1 MISDFEKSMIKS
13 QWKELSRKF
22 PLICGLKTL
31 NAELTIYSVLSQAY
45 HQFDFIVITDDGS
58 SDRTKEEITRCI
70 NDFEIRNVAFVDAS
84 QLNPWDD
91 KKVEKRE
98 GDHHVPRPGGKT
110 HAKAQ
115 WKSYEFV
122 KKNFP
127 NSIYVS
133 LEDDVILENNIRW
146 RIYDR
151 ISKWDDPFTDCE
163 FFNVTSAINED
174 YVLLGCLKDG
184 SPLPGIV
191 QRNLFNNG
199 GDWTFSAIWTGSDLS
214 IGPDPLYPFGACIY
228 PWMAKNQTGK
238 KGQDGEKSF
247 GFHMI
252 NYRTSKIDYEYD
264 ANVPGVK
271 KIEELVDKLDESDW
285 SLLKK
290 VGPNKISL
298 VLRGDKFVQEK
309 KW

>member
-1 MISDFEKSMIKS
+1 MISELEKNSIRLN
-13 QWKELSRKF
+13 WKEISRKL

-31 NAELTIYSVLSQAY
+31 NSELTIYSVLSQAY
-45 HQFDFIVITDDGS
+45 HQFDCVVITDDGS
-58 SDRTKEEITRCI
+58 TDKTKDEIVRCVK
-70 NDFEIRNVAFVDAS
+70 DFGIKNLIFVDVS
-84 QLNPWDD
+84 GINPWEDEQ
-91 KKVEKRE
+91 VEKRP
-98 GDHHVPRPGGKT
+98 GDHHIPRPGGKT

-115 WKSYEFV
+115 WKSYEFI
-122 KKNFP
+122 KKNFQ
-127 NSIYVS
+127 NSIFVS

-146 RIYDR
+146 RIFDR
-151 ISKWDDPFTDCE
+151 ISKWNDPFTDCE

-191 QRNLFNNG
+191 QRKLYNNG
-199 GDWTFSAIWTGSDLS
+199 GDWTLAAMWTGGDLL

-252 NYRTSKIDYEYD
+252 NYRSSKIGYEYD
-264 ANVPGVK
+264 ANAPGIFKISDLLDDKQEADWDLLKAIGPK
-271 KIEELVDKLDESDW
+271 KIDLVRKDE
-285 SLLKK
+285 
-290 VGPNKISL
+290 
-298 VLRGDKFVQEK
+298 KFIQVMK
-309 KW
+309 

>member
-1 MISDFEKSMIKS
+1 MITEFDKQIIRARWQEYA
-13 QWKELSRKF
+13 RKL

-45 HQFDFIVITDDGS
+45 KQFDFIIITDDGS
-58 SDRTKEEITRCI
+58 TDGTKEEIQRCCR
-70 NDFEIRNVAFVDAS
+70 DFGIKNIAFVDVS
-84 QLNPWDD
+84 QINPWDD
-91 KKVEKRE
+91 QDIKKRE

-122 KKNFP
+122 KRNFP
-127 NSIYVS
+127 NSLYVS
-133 LEDDVILENNIRW
+133 LEDDVILEDNIRW

-151 ISKWDDPFTDCE
+151 ISQWSDPFTDCE
-163 FFNVTSAINED
+163 FFNVTSAIDEEH
-174 YVLLGCLKDG
+174 VLLGCLADG

-191 QRNLFNNG
+191 QRKLYNNG
-199 GDWTFSAIWTGSDLS
+199 GDWTLSAIWTNSDLT

-238 KGQDGEKSF
+238 KGQDGNKSF

-252 NYRTSKIDYEYD
+252 NYRTTKIGLEYD
-264 ANVPGVK
+264 AKVPGVF
-271 KIEELVDKLDESDW
+271 KISDMTDDKEVDWD
-285 SLLKK
+285 LLRR
-290 VGPNKISL
+290 VGPHRIILIRKE
-298 VLRGDKFVQEK
+298 DKFVQEAK
-309 KW
+309 

>member
-1 MISDFEKSMIKS
+1 MKSESDKNTIRG
-13 QWKELSRKF
+13 QWRDISRKL

-31 NAELTIYSVLSQAY
+31 NSELTIYSALSQAY
-45 HQFDFIVITDDGS
+45 YQFDCVVVTDDGS
-58 SDRTKEEITRCI
+58 TDNTKNEIVRCVK
-70 NDFEIRNVAFVDAS
+70 DFEIKNLIFVDVS
-84 QLNPWDD
+84 GINPWDD
-91 KKVEKRE
+91 EQVEKRL

-115 WKSYEFV
+115 WKSYEFI
-122 KKNFP
+122 KKNFQ
-127 NSIYVS
+127 NAIFVS

-146 RIYDR
+146 RIFDR
-151 ISKWDDPFTDCE
+151 ISKWNDPFTDCE

-184 SPLPGIV
+184 SPLPGII
-191 QRNLFNNG
+191 QRKLYNNG
-199 GDWTFSAIWTGSDLS
+199 GDWTLAAMWSGGDLL

-252 NYRTSKIDYEYD
+252 NYRSSKIGYEYD
-264 ANVPGVK
+264 ANIPGVFKISDLLDDKQEADWDLLKAIGPK
-271 KIEELVDKLDESDW
+271 KIDLVRKDE
-285 SLLKK
+285 
-290 VGPNKISL
+290 
-298 VLRGDKFVQEK
+298 KFIQVMK
-309 KW
+309 